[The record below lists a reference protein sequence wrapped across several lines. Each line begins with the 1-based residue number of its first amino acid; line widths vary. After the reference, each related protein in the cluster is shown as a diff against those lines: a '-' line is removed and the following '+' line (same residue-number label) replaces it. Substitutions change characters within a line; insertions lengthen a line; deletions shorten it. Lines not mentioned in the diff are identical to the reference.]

1 MDNDGLKKLVMDELY
16 IVQAQTLNSTAKML
30 ESLLTDKQGFDL
42 DDYTITQCV
51 NMVRNLRDRISE
63 KTDS

>member
-1 MDNDGLKKLVMDELY
+1 MDNVDLKKFVMDELY
-16 IVQAQTLNSTAKML
+16 IIQTQTLNSTAKML

-51 NMVRNLRDRISE
+51 NMVRKLRDRISE
-63 KTDS
+63 KNNS

>member
-51 NMVRNLRDRISE
+51 NMVRKLRDRISE
-63 KTDS
+63 KNNS

>member
-1 MDNDGLKKLVMDELY
+1 MDNVDLKKFVMDELY
-16 IVQAQTLNSTAKML
+16 IIQTQTLNSTAKML